1 VRIAIG
7 QINPL
12 ITGFSLNA
20 EKIMTYI
27 AKAVDRH
34 ADIIVFPEMCVCG
47 YPPMDLLDLDNFVEE
62 CLKAVRFIQHKTPK
76 GIAILLGYI
85 DQNRTHSGKKLV
97 NTVSLIHNNQII
109 FSQAKTLLPT
119 YDVFDEARYFE
130 PAKKRSV
137 IEYKGKKIGITI
149 CEDIWWEQE
158 KHSGEK
164 YSIDP
169 VNELLDKGAEIL
181 LVPSAS
187 PFYSGKPELRY
198 SLISDISKKARIPV
212 IYVNMAGAND
222 SLIFDGQSMYISK
235 DGSLNFKAQAFEEDF
250 AVIDTEKK
258 SPRVELHTNKY
269 LEIEQALVLGIRDYL
284 DKCGFER
291 VHLGL
296 SGGIDS
302 ALVTVLAVH
311 AVGKQNVKAFAM
323 PSRYSSEASL
333 ADARELCKNLAI
345 DLEVISIE
353 NIFPHYLKSLGP
365 VFKNTSPDI
374 TEENLQARIRSTL
387 LMAYANKFN
396 SILLTTGN
404 KSELAT
410 GYCTLY
416 GDMSGALAVIG
427 DLFKTEVY
435 ELARAI
441 NKKQRLIPE
450 SILTKAPSAELR
462 PAQTDQDTLPP
473 YDLLDKILYAY
484 ILQNKTK
491 QQMIEM
497 GFKKIFVEHVLSM
510 VARAEYKRRQ
520 APPVLKVSPRA
531 FGTGRRIPIARSIF
545 EA

>member
-1 VRIAIG
+1 MRIALG

-12 ITGFSLNA
+12 ITGFSKNA
-20 EKIMTYI
+20 EKILTFI
-27 AKAVDRH
+27 KQAVH
-34 ADIIVFPEMCVCG
+34 EQADIIVFPEMCVCG

-62 CLKAVRFIQHKTPK
+62 CLKAVRFIQHKAPK
-76 GIAILLGYI
+76 EIAVLIGYI
-85 DQNRTHSGKKLV
+85 DQNRAHSGKPLV

-130 PAKKRSV
+130 PAKKRNV
-137 IEYKGKKIGITI
+137 IEFNQKKIGITI

-164 YSIDP
+164 YAVDP
-169 VNELLDKGAEIL
+169 VIELLDKGAEIL
-181 LVPSAS
+181 MVPSAS
-187 PFYSGKPELRY
+187 PFFSGKPELRF
-198 SLISDISKKARIPV
+198 SLISDISKKSHIPV
-212 IYVNMAGAND
+212 IYVNMVGAND
-222 SLIFDGQSMYISK
+222 SLIFDGQSMYVAK
-235 DGSLNFKAQAFEEDF
+235 DGSLSFRAKGFKEDF

-258 SPRVELHTNKY
+258 SSRIRPYSDKY
-269 LEIEQALVLGIRDYL
+269 AEIEQALILGIRDYL
-284 DKCGFER
+284 RKCGFEH

-302 ALVTVLAVH
+302 ALVTVLAVRALGSKH
-311 AVGKQNVKAFAM
+311 VKAFAM

-333 ADARELCKNLAI
+333 IDAQQLCKNVGV

-353 NIFPHYLKSLGP
+353 DIFPHYLKSLDA
-365 VFKNTSPDI
+365 VFKNKKADI

-396 SILLTTGN
+396 SLLLATGN

-441 NKKQRLIPE
+441 NTKQRIIPE
-450 SILTKAPSAELR
+450 SILSKAPSAELR

-484 ILQNKTK
+484 ILQHKTK
-491 QQMIEM
+491 QQLIEM
-497 GFKKIFVEHVLSM
+497 GFEKDFVKQVLGM